1 MKNKTRIGIALF
13 SLLLFAWSC
22 SENNTDKT
30 TVEVIQSVN
39 SVENAGIESSE
50 DFYFFLPSPI
60 QIAHILKKSG
70 LIYEP
75 GITNDP
81 KKYDQYQTRI
91 SGLLNLGVY
100 TGDLAYCIMNDRIVE
115 GREYAAAIKKVSD
128 LVDLS
133 EVYNPEKSNTNIEAA
148 VENRDS
154 LINFIISTQE
164 NLNEYAENS
173 NQASILL
180 VTFTGA
186 WIETIYLG
194 SHSENKSPENVA
206 ETLTEQMGILKNLI
220 SGLKT
225 SYPDNDEIGN
235 LVNLLTDFKNSVNI
249 EKNSEGVQIIS
260 FEQFKILE
268 NKITSIRT
276 YVTNN

>member
-235 LVNLLTDFKNSVNI
+235 LVNQLTDFKNSVNI